1 MRISDWS
8 SDVCSPDLS
17 ERREI
22 IGPPNGNAVAI
33 DPGGDELA
41 ADADTRP
48 EPAPLV
54 ALIEVLRQ
62 RHVKS
67 LSLLPH
73 RRRTPARRQVE
84 IVGAARVDL
93 GHRRVTGLSPELRGE
108 AAQAGVDGADR
119 AAGSSADRRVGEEWV
134 STWRVRGVG
143 HH

>member
-73 RRRTPARRQVE
+73 RRRTR
-84 IVGAARVDL
+84 
-93 GHRRVTGLSPELRGE
+93 SE
-108 AAQAGVDGADR
+108 A
-119 AAGSSADRRVGEEWV
+119 RRVGTECG
-134 STWRVRGVG
+134 STCRSRWSPY
-143 HH
+143 H

>member
-54 ALIEVLRQ
+54 ALLEVLRQ

-67 LSLLPH
+67 LRLLPH
-73 RRRTPARRQVE
+73 RRRTPPRRQVE
-84 IVGAARVDL
+84 IVRPARVAP
-93 GHRRVTGLSPELRGE
+93 GHRRVTGPRHDLTGE
-108 AAQAGVDGADR
+108 PPQAVVAR
-119 AAGSSADRRVGEEWV
+119 A
-134 STWRVRGVG
+134 
-143 HH
+143 